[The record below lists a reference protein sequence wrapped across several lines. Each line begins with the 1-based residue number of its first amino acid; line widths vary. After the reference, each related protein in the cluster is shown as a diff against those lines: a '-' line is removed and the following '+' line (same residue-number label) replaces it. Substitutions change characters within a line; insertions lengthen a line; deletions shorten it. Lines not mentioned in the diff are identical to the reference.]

1 MRECRGQKTVALVSG
16 DPSWFG
22 AGDLIAGWLEPG
34 EVCVLP
40 GVAVFSLAAARL
52 GWQVQN
58 VRCRAHHAAGFDR
71 LWPEMGRGRKFIVTL
86 RDGAGVR
93 ALADWLIAQGFGRSR
108 MVVMEAL
115 GGPRE
120 RVRETLAEKLDFDD
134 AVHPVVV
141 AFEVDGSGPVLT
153 CASGRADDLFDHD
166 GQITKQPVRALT
178 LAALAPRPGE
188 RLWDI
193 GAGSGSVSLE
203 WLMAAPD
210 TSAVAF
216 ELRQDRGETIEGNA
230 RKLGL
235 SHRDFSL
242 VTGEA
247 PACLD
252 DLAFP
257 DAVFIGG
264 GLGHGLLA
272 WLEAELPPGTRL
284 VANAVTLETQALVTE
299 AAKRRGG
306 FLMKIDLAEAEPLGG
321 FRSWKAART
330 LVQWSV
336 TL

>member
-22 AGDLIAGWLEPG
+22 AGDLISSWLEPG
-34 EVCVLP
+34 EVLVLP
-40 GVAVFSLAAARL
+40 GVSVFSLAAARL
-52 GWQVQN
+52 GWQVQD

-71 LWPEMGRGRKFIVTL
+71 LWPEMGRARKFIVTL

-93 ALADWLIAQGFGRSR
+93 ALADWLIARGFGRSR

-120 RVRETLAEKLDFDD
+120 RVRETPAEELDFND

-141 AFEVDGSGPVLT
+141 SFEVDGEGPVLT
-153 CASGRADDLFDHD
+153 CALGRPDDLFDHD

-178 LAALAPRPGE
+178 LAALAPHPGE

-203 WLMAAPD
+203 WLMAASD

-216 ELRQDRGETIEGNA
+216 EHRPDRAATIEGNA

-235 SHRDFSL
+235 SHREFSV
-242 VTGEA
+242 VTGQA
-247 PACLD
+247 PECLD
-252 DLAFP
+252 GQILP
-257 DAVFIGG
+257 DAVFVGG
-264 GLGHGLLA
+264 GLDPRLLA
-272 WLEAELPPGTRL
+272 WLETELPAGTRL
-284 VANAVTLETQALVTE
+284 VSNAVTLETQALVTE

-306 FLMKIDLAEAEPLGG
+306 SLIKIDLAEAEPLGG